1 MSRRLYLL
9 LLTYCFTTRTNLS
22 TCVLFHNPL
31 FFSHPEQNC
40 KLVQMDNFAVNM
52 FEFSTLSVLISTFTI
67 SILVFHF
74 LWLNKRKLYPKGPIG
89 LPIFGHLPFFGRY
102 PPGTFSRWRHKY
114 GDVFRI
120 RMGSWETVVV
130 NGYKA
135 IKEAAEKPDDAF
147 SSRPDF
153 TTLNILQ
160 KVNGET
166 SLAFGPFND
175 CYLLHRKAVATVLRI
190 FTHRRSGFTE
200 DLILEEADKLA
211 ENLLKKSNGPVDIRS
226 DIQYAT
232 GSVIYQVLYGR
243 GMDIKTNLET
253 MVENT
258 RRFIKFTGSGNP
270 CDVMPWLQYVIPWK
284 ISTFENMI
292 RRGFS
297 VRMKQ
302 IEEHKQTFSA
312 GDVSNITDALL
323 AVDLSE
329 SPSTLTR

>member
-1 MSRRLYLL
+1 ML
-9 LLTYCFTTRTNLS
+9 
-22 TCVLFHNPL
+22 
-31 FFSHPEQNC
+31 
-40 KLVQMDNFAVNM
+40 
-52 FEFSTLSVLISTFTI
+52 EFSTLSVLISTFTI
-67 SILVFHF
+67 SILVFHLF
-74 LWLNKRKLYPKGPIG
+74 GFGKRKHYPKGPIG
-89 LPIFGHLPFFGRY
+89 LPILGHLPFFGRY
-102 PPGTFSRWRHKY
+102 PPDTFSRWRQKY

-135 IKEAAEKPDDAF
+135 IKEATEKPDDAF

-166 SLAFGPFND
+166 SLAFGPFSD
-175 CYLLHRKAVATVLRI
+175 SYLQHRKAVATVLRN
-190 FTHRRSGFTE
+190 FTHRRIEFTE

-211 ENLLKKSNGPVDIRS
+211 ENLLKKSNGPADIRS

-243 GMDIKTNLET
+243 GMDIKKNLDT

-258 RRFIKFTGSGNP
+258 KKFIKFTGSGNP

-292 RRGFS
+292 RRGFA

-302 IEEHKQTFSA
+302 IEEHMQTFSA
-312 GDVSNITDALL
+312 GNVRDITDALL
-323 AVDLSE
+323 DVDLPESNE